1 MIALSILELSDQL
14 VDHPCIFRERKLL
27 ALCLLPREVGLHKG
41 LSLDERHKLG
51 CLIGCRSPEFHNLSK
66 VYPLSLR
73 ISLAFLFLRKLD
85 YISDS
90 LMNLLNLR
98 IFFFLKV
105 TIIDN
110 SLSLFSG
117 IYWAILFD
125 IGYPLREGCSFVP
138 AWWRNWLIEVY
149 GHGTLLFKSV
159 GVAADWKLLLL
170 LDFIER
176 TLFALIFVGVSSELV
191 IIFDL
196 LLTNEVFFILSLS
209 WECFLYL
216 VLPR

>member
-1 MIALSILELSDQL
+1 
-14 VDHPCIFRERKLL
+14 
-27 ALCLLPREVGLHKG
+27 
-41 LSLDERHKLG
+41 
-51 CLIGCRSPEFHNLSK
+51 
-66 VYPLSLR
+66 
-73 ISLAFLFLRKLD
+73 
-85 YISDS
+85 
-90 LMNLLNLR
+90 
-98 IFFFLKV
+98 
-105 TIIDN
+105 
-110 SLSLFSG
+110 
-117 IYWAILFD
+117 
-125 IGYPLREGCSFVP
+125 
-138 AWWRNWLIEVY
+138 LIEVY